1 MAMEPKTMSD
11 VLKLTQD
18 WHHEISKHLQ
28 NNAESTDSE
37 RNQMLLDYLSEHEEK
52 LSKTLETFREKADLG
67 ALDTWLYEY
76 TDRHKIIHQ
85 DPRDIPFKQMS
96 SEEITGE
103 IGQLHN
109 ELVDLYNHLHKR
121 AESDAARD
129 VLAQLLDIEENKSK
143 IISFGAKRSQEL

>member
-28 NNAESTDSE
+28 SNAGNTGLE
-37 RNQMLLDYLSEHEEK
+37 RNQLLLDYLSEHEEK
-52 LSKTLETFREKADLG
+52 LSKTLETFRQKADLR
-67 ALDTWLYEY
+67 ALDTWFYEY
-76 TDRHKIIHQ
+76 TDRHKVVHQ
-85 DPRDIPFKQMS
+85 DPRDIPFSRMS
-96 SEEITGE
+96 NDEITGK

-109 ELVDLYNHLHKR
+109 ELVDLYRHLHSR

-129 VLAQLLDIEENKSK
+129 VLAQLLNIEESKSK
-143 IISFGAKRSQEL
+143 IISFGARRSQEL